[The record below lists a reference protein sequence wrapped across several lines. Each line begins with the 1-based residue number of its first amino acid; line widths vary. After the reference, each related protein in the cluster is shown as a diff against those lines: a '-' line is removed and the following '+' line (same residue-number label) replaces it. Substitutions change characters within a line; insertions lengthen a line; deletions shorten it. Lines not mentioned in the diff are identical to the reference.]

1 MHSTFQLQVGRQGA
15 WERHHLVF
23 AELPAAETSRELF
36 RIMKTTIVRVTLLG
50 WNLRSQA
57 GAWERVEPCKLNTDS
72 AAGENPLNS
81 RILKIKIVIPAN
93 AGIYLKAILF

>member
-57 GAWERVEPCKLNTDS
+57 GAWERGKKAGAWERGKKS
-72 AAGENPLNS
+72 AIGFE
-81 RILKIKIVIPAN
+81 RI
-93 AGIYLKAILF
+93 GIAA